1 MFHYV
6 QLHVSSLRIVSIVCK
21 GYVLPF
27 FDATSCAGKRLSS
40 THTVADV
47 RSMDWNEKAA
57 ECAQR
62 GKILEHGS
70 PRHGELKTGEEDFK
84 NPFASARK
92 YFVNLGNDTW
102 ESCIRRMPSE
112 AKPRTAGR
120 QRASF

>member
-1 MFHYV
+1 MFRP
-6 QLHVSSLRIVSIVCK
+6 LRIVSIVCK

-70 PRHGELKTGEEDFK
+70 PRLAFT
-84 NPFASARK
+84 RK
-92 YFVNLGNDTW
+92 YWVNLSNDTW